1 MRIKANRKI
10 KEGEERR
17 RVILS
22 TDTPNRPRIQ
32 KLKTLRELGREPDEK
47 ERPRVESDAA
57 LNQHISATLRAIRA
71 ARAQARNHDAELA
84 QLRDETRSLIAEMQR
99 DLNLNAA

>member
-1 MRIKANRKI
+1 MRMPIKVNRKL

-17 RVILS
+17 RVIL
-22 TDTPNRPRIQ
+22 
-32 KLKTLRELGREPDEK
+32 
-47 ERPRVESDAA
+47 ESDAA

-71 ARAQARNHDAELA
+71 ARAQARNHDAELT

-99 DLNLNAA
+99 DLNLKVA